1 MPRLVLL
8 LSLVKKVRPGYVG
21 AVTRAVTS
29 PPVPR
34 GRPRILEDA
43 AILDVALQAFA
54 TFGYDGMSIRALNKE
69 LGLSHATVN
78 QRFGTKS
85 LLYSAAIEHGFRS
98 LLDDLNAEVA
108 ALDMPDDPLEEL
120 RRRFRALLVASSRH
134 PHIGRLMNNEGLV
147 ESPRLEHIF
156 RLYIEPA
163 MRVTTRLMARLV
175 DEGRI
180 VRTSERV
187 IFFLL
192 VQGGSMPFTLVGLAK
207 QFDGVNGPVEPGSL
221 ADEVANHLVRGL
233 VHPER

>member
-1 MPRLVLL
+1 M
-8 LSLVKKVRPGYVG
+8 SLVKKVVPGYLG
-21 AVTRAVTS
+21 GVTSAVTS
-29 PPVPR
+29 PPAPR
-34 GRPRILEDA
+34 GRPRIFEDA
-43 AILDVALQAFA
+43 AILDAALMAFA
-54 TFGYDGMSIRALNKE
+54 AQGFDGMSIRSLNRE

-85 LLYSAAIEHGFRS
+85 VLYAAAIEHGFRS

-108 ALDMPDDPLEEL
+108 ALDIPDDPLEEL

-147 ESPRLEHIF
+147 DSPRLEKIF

-180 VRTSERV
+180 VDVSERV

-192 VQGGSMPFTLVGLAK
+192 VQGGSMPFTLVGLANR
-207 QFDGVNGPVEPGSL
+207 FNESNGPVDPEVL
-221 ADEVANHLVRGL
+221 ADEVANYLVRGL
-233 VHPER
+233 VRPGT

>member
-1 MPRLVLL
+1 M
-8 LSLVKKVRPGYVG
+8 SLVKKVVPGYFG
-21 AVTRAVTS
+21 GVTSAVTS
-29 PPVPR
+29 PPAPR
-34 GRPRILEDA
+34 GRPRIFEDA
-43 AILDVALQAFA
+43 AILDAALMAFA
-54 TFGYDGMSIRALNKE
+54 AQGFDGMSIRSLNRE

-85 LLYSAAIEHGFRS
+85 VLYAAAIEHGFRS

-108 ALDMPDDPLEEL
+108 ALDIPDDPLEEL

-147 ESPRLEHIF
+147 DSPRLEKIF

-180 VRTSERV
+180 VDVSERV

-192 VQGGSMPFTLVGLAK
+192 VQGGSMPFTLVGLANR
-207 QFDGVNGPVEPGSL
+207 FNESNGPVDPEVL
-221 ADEVANHLVRGL
+221 ADEVANYLVRGL
-233 VHPER
+233 VRPGT